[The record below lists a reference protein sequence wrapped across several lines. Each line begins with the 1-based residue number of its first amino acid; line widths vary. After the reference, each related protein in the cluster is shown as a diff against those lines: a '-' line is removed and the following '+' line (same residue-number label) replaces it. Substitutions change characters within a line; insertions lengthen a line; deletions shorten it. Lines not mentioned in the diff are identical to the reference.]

1 MNETDDNKSYYEAF
15 RATTGRVPD
24 NTALIFLGSSIS
36 YSRLL
41 YYVENMAGGLHAIG
55 LRKGE
60 RAIMYLPNGPQWI
73 ITWLALLRLNAVP
86 VPVTPIYTSTD
97 LSYIASDSGA
107 ETIIGMDSNFGYI
120 KRALLETPLKK
131 AVITTLDE
139 LLPWWKRLFGR
150 AFNRIPRGKF
160 TLDENTFKFKKLLK
174 PGMSPSPE
182 TDPDS
187 LVAILYTGGT
197 TGRPKGVPISNALFL
212 HRVSV
217 IRGLR
222 ETLIPKGEDIV
233 IQGVPLFHIFGMMLC
248 GGSLLFGDTMVVY
261 PNVNLDAILDHIQH
275 YRVKTLFGVPTLF
288 RMILDHERLDQYDL
302 KSIRYILSAGDV
314 LPLDTEQRWHSKF
327 GTEIIQGYGATETG
341 AAVSVG
347 EPGGAN
353 IKGSAGKIMPFQEV
367 KVVKPDTLESVPPDQ
382 PGELLVSSA
391 DMITGYWNNPEET
404 ARCFVEIDGRLW
416 YRTGDIVKIDE
427 KGWLFFLD
435 RTSDMIKH
443 KGYRIAASEIDAVLM
458 DHPTVTASCVVG
470 VPDEKV
476 GERIKA
482 FVVLKEDVRGATA
495 YDLIKWC
502 RRRLPAY
509 KVPQYIEFR
518 DMLPKSKVGKLL
530 RREMRDEELRKRREG
545 GTFST
550 SEAEPPDKNP

>member
-1 MNETDDNKSYYEAF
+1 MNETADNKSYYDAF
-15 RATTGRVPD
+15 RATAGRVPD

-41 YYVENMAGGLHAIG
+41 YYVENMAGGLHGIG
-55 LRKGE
+55 VRKGE
-60 RAIMYLPNGPQWI
+60 RVIMYLPNGPQWI

-86 VPVTPIYTSTD
+86 VPVTPIYTSVD
-97 LSYIASDSGA
+97 LSYIAGDSGA

-120 KRALLETPLKK
+120 KRALLETPLKR

-160 TLDENTFKFKKLLK
+160 TLDENIFKFKKLLK
-174 PGMSPSPE
+174 PGTSLSPE
-182 TDPDS
+182 TAPDS
-187 LVAILYTGGT
+187 LVVMLYTGGT
-197 TGRPKGVPISNALFL
+197 TGRPKGVPVSNALFL
-212 HRVSV
+212 HRASV
-217 IRGLR
+217 IRELR
-222 ETLIPKGEDIV
+222 EVLIPKGEDIV
-233 IQGVPLFHIFGMMLC
+233 IQGVPLFHIFGMMLG

-275 YRVKTLFGVPTLF
+275 YRVKTLFGVPALF

-327 GTEIIQGYGATETG
+327 GTDIIQGYGATETG

-347 EPGGAN
+347 EPGGEN
-353 IKGSAGKIMPFQEV
+353 IKGSAGKIMPFQKA
-367 KVVKPDTLESVPPDQ
+367 KVVKPDTLETVPPDQ

-391 DMITGYWNNPEET
+391 NMITGYWNNPEET
-404 ARCFVEIDGRLW
+404 ARCFVKTDGRLW

-427 KGWLFFLD
+427 KGRLFFLD

-502 RRRLPAY
+502 RQRLPAY
-509 KVPQYIEFR
+509 KVPQYVEFR

-530 RREMRDEELRKRREG
+530 RRKMRDEELRKRR
-545 GTFST
+545 TVS
-550 SEAEPPDKNP
+550 

>member
-1 MNETDDNKSYYEAF
+1 MNGKADHKSYYEAF
-15 RATTGRVPD
+15 LTTAGRAPD
-24 NTALIFLGSSIS
+24 HTALIFLGSGIS

-41 YYVENMAGGLHAIG
+41 NYVERMAGGLNGIG
-55 LRKGE
+55 VRKGE
-60 RAIMYLPNGPQWI
+60 RAIMYLSNGPQWI

-86 VPVTPIYTSTD
+86 IPVTPIYTAAD
-97 LSYIASDSGA
+97 LTYIANDSGA
-107 ETIIGMDSNFGYI
+107 ETIIGMDTNFGYL
-120 KRALLETPLKK
+120 KSVFPETPLKR

-160 TLDENTFKFKKLLK
+160 TLDENIFRFKHLLK
-174 PGMSPSPE
+174 EVPLPAHEADPE
-182 TDPDS
+182 S
-187 LVAILYTGGT
+187 LAVMLYTGGT

-212 HRVSV
+212 HRVGV
-217 IRGLR
+217 IREVR

-233 IQGVPLFHIFGMMLC
+233 IQGVPLFHIFGMMLG

-261 PNVNLDAILDHIQH
+261 PSVNLDAILDHIQK
-275 YRVKTLFGVPTLF
+275 YKIKTLFGVPALY
-288 RMILDHERLDQYDL
+288 RMILDHERVDLYDL
-302 KSIRYILSAGDV
+302 KSIQYILSAGDV
-314 LPLDTEQRWHSKF
+314 LPHDTEQRWQRRF
-327 GTEIIQGYGATETG
+327 GTSIIQGYGATETG

-347 EPGGAN
+347 EPGEGN
-353 IKGSAGKIMPFQEV
+353 IRGSAGKIMPFQNV
-367 KVVKPDTLESVPPDQ
+367 SVVDPDTLAPVGTDK

-391 DMITGYWNNPEET
+391 NMITGYWNNPGET
-404 ARCFVEIDGRLW
+404 ARCFVEIDGGLW
-416 YRTGDIVKIDE
+416 YRTGDIVRIDE
-427 KGWLFFLD
+427 QDRLFFLD

-458 DHPTVTASCVVG
+458 DHPTVTSSCVVG
-470 VPDEKV
+470 IPDEKV

-495 YDLIKWC
+495 YDLIRWC
-502 RRRLPAY
+502 RKRLPSY

-530 RREMRDEELRKRREG
+530 RREMRDEELRKQREG
-545 GTFST
+545 GALGF
-550 SEAEPPDKNP
+550 AQK